1 MVGLKGVRK
10 GDMQWS
16 DVHANFLVNVGEG
29 TYEDAKYL
37 IDLAKKK
44 ILQECGVI
52 LKEEIKLL

>member
-37 IDLAKKK
+37 IDLAKEK
-44 ILQECGVI
+44 IAQKYGVT